1 MKIWLLKVAFCLMDL
16 FWGRSVLLATRR
28 DNTAD
33 IILKENNLW
42 VFLRLSTLYIIEYK
56 FDVSN
61 YTLTLFCNKSLLYYS
76 ALS

>member
-33 IILKENNLW
+33 IILKENNLC
-42 VFLRLSTLYIIEYK
+42 FFK
-56 FDVSN
+56 AK
-61 YTLTLFCNKSLLYYS
+61 YTIYYRVQI
-76 ALS
+76 